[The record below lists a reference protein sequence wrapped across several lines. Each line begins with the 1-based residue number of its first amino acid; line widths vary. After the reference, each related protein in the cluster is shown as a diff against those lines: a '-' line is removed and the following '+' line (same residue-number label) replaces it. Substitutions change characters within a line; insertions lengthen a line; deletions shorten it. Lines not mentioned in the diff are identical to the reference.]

1 MKTGISKDKWQEIM
15 CMFVWGEEKN
25 EYESEEEEDNNSA
38 FDSRSFS
45 WASRCFYSYYQQGT
59 EYMQSTVLSW

>member
-1 MKTGISKDKWQEIM
+1 M

-25 EYESEEEEDNNSA
+25 EYESEEEDNNSA

-45 WASRCFYSYYQQGT
+45 
-59 EYMQSTVLSW
+59 

>member
-1 MKTGISKDKWQEIM
+1 M

-45 WASRCFYSYYQQGT
+45 
-59 EYMQSTVLSW
+59 